1 MSFQQE
7 LTYASK
13 MTIARLLPVVKQ
25 NVEQFE
31 SYTDEKWLLFKQRLD
46 THFDRLFGL
55 LMEVYGEQFDFYFHL
70 EQLLLLMAR
79 YAFNRSKK
87 LVKLDLKREADPFWY
102 QDHNQVG
109 AVCYVDLFAGN
120 LKGMFE
126 KIPYLKGLGITYLHL
141 MPLFKCPEAESDGG
155 YAVSS
160 FREVNPSLGSMKQL
174 RKLAKAL
181 HKEGISLALDL
192 VFNHTSDEHEWA
204 KMAREGNP
212 RYENFYFIYNDRE
225 MPDQYEHTLR
235 EIFPDEHPGAFTYL
249 EEQEKWVWTTFHS
262 YQWDLNY
269 ANPDVFN
276 AMAEEMLFLANVGT
290 DIIRLDAVPFIWKQ
304 IGTSC
309 ENLPKAHTLI
319 QAFNAVC
326 RITAPALIF
335 KSEAIVH
342 PDDVK
347 SYISPQE
354 CQISYNPLFM
364 ALLWNTLAT
373 REVNLIKDALTNRH
387 ALPEGCAWVNYVRCH
402 DDIGWTFADED
413 ANRFGI
419 NGFDHRRFLNDF
431 YRGRFTGSFS
441 RGLPFQENP
450 KTGDARICGTCAS
463 LAGLEQALEE
473 HNQTE
478 TEFSMRR
485 ILLLHG
491 LILTLGGMPLIYL
504 GDEIGLLNDYSY
516 KDDPGKA
523 HDSRWVHRPSMVAL
537 EELTDESA
545 EILKRMKQ
553 LINLR
558 KNEPVFFG
566 TDLEVINIDSP
577 HLLGFIRKTNDQ
589 QALVIANFS
598 EHSQLIPENNL
609 RVLGTE
615 KKVLNLINNKEILL
629 EDIPIEPY
637 QLLIL
642 CSIQENSDF

>member
-558 KNEPVFFG
+558 KNEPVFSG

-642 CSIQENSDF
+642 CSIQENGDF

>member
-1 MSFQQE
+1 MSFQQDPA
-7 LTYASK
+7 YASEI
-13 MTIARLLPVVKQ
+13 TYQRLIPLIQQEVTL
-25 NVEQFE
+25 FE
-31 SYTDEKWLLFKQRLD
+31 SFTEEKWQIFKHRLE

-55 LMEVYGEQFDFYFHL
+55 LMEVYGEQFDFYYHL
-70 EQLLLLMAR
+70 EQLILMMANYFFER
-79 YAFNRSKK
+79 PKK
-87 LVKLDLKREADPFWY
+87 LVKRDLKRETDPYWY

-120 LKGMFE
+120 LKGLFE
-126 KIPYLKGLGITYLHL
+126 KIPYLKELGITYLHL

-204 KMAREGNP
+204 QLAREGNQ
-212 RYENFYFIYNDRE
+212 RYENFYFIYDDRE
-225 MPDQYEHTLR
+225 IPDQYERTLR
-235 EIFPDEHPGAFTYL
+235 EIFPDEHPGAFTFL

-290 DIIRLDAVPFIWKQ
+290 DVIRLDAVPFIWKQ
-304 IGTSC
+304 MGTSC

-319 QAFNAVC
+319 QAFNTVC
-326 RITAPALIF
+326 RIATPALIF

-347 SYISPQE
+347 SYVDSQE

-373 REVNLIKDALTNRH
+373 REVNLIKDALIHRH
-387 ALPEGCAWVNYVRCH
+387 PLPEGCAWVNYVRCH

-413 ANRFGI
+413 ANRYGI
-419 NGFDHRRFLNDF
+419 NGFDHRRFLNEF
-431 YRGRFTGSFS
+431 YRGRFPGSFAL
-441 RGLPFQENP
+441 GLTFQENP

-463 LAGLEQALEE
+463 LAGLEKALDEQ
-473 HNQTE
+473 NQTE
-478 TEFSMRR
+478 IDFSIQR

-504 GDEIGLLNDYSY
+504 GDELGLLNDYSY
-516 KDDPGKA
+516 KEDPGKV

-537 EELTDESA
+537 QAPNGEFAD
-545 EILKRMKQ
+545 IFNKMKR
-553 LINLR
+553 LIHIR
-558 KNEPVFFG
+558 KNEPVFSG
-566 TDLEVINIDSP
+566 TDLRVININNP
-577 HLLGFIRKTNDQ
+577 HVLGFIRSTNDQ

-598 EHSQLIPENNL
+598 EHPQFIIGDEFQSITKGTLYKNL
-609 RVLGTE
+609 Q
-615 KKVLNLINNKEILL
+615 NNKEIML
-629 EDIPIEPY
+629 EDVQLKPY
-637 QLLIL
+637 QLLL
-642 CSIQENSDF
+642 LRSVDETDDF